1 MSNPERFIS
10 GLRRGLSD
18 AENDLMD
25 NLAAGRV
32 DRRSF
37 LAHGSRLGLALPLL
51 GAIAGAA
58 GLAAETR
65 PARAA
70 GATGGMLRVA
80 MTLPTGAID
89 PITIADQ
96 GGLFLLEQ
104 AGEFL
109 LKLSPDYTLE
119 PVLATSWSPNTDG
132 SVWTFKLRPGVMFNN
147 GEAFNADAV
156 VTSVERLVDPKNGS
170 NALSAFKGVLSPGA
184 SRKVDDLTVAF
195 HLDAPNGNFPYV
207 LSSDN
212 YNLVMLPASYTG
224 NYEQSFVG
232 TGPFK
237 IDKYIPKVGA
247 SFVRNDAYWGPKALL
262 DRVEFTFF
270 SDMAPQV
277 LALQGGDVDM
287 LAQMTVA
294 DGRAILANPKFKVIS
309 AKSSAHEQV
318 HMRCDSGPFTDKRV
332 RQALALSINR
342 KALVRGLFQGK
353 ATVGNDS
360 PFASVFP
367 SADPLVPQREQ
378 DLVKARALLE
388 QAGVGQGFS
397 VTLTTEE
404 FLEIPDYAV
413 LIQSFA
419 KKIGIKINLHIES
432 TAAYY
437 GKAVFG
443 NSDWLDSTLGI
454 TDYGNRGVPNVTL
467 NAPLVST
474 GTWNAAHFKNPTYDG
489 LVADYVKALDLSGQ
503 RAVSGKIERLLLDET
518 PVIFGYFYDYLFATS
533 DRVSGVPATGAR
545 LYLGGVSIAQS

>member
-1 MSNPERFIS
+1 MSDHDRFIS
-10 GLRRGLSD
+10 RLRRGMSD

-25 NLAAGRV
+25 NLLAGRV
-32 DRRSF
+32 DRRGF
-37 LAHGSRLGLALPLL
+37 LAHGSRLGLSLPLL
-51 GAIAGAA
+51 GGLAGAA
-58 GLAAETR
+58 GLGAEIR

-70 GATGGMLRVA
+70 GPSGGTLRVA
-80 MTLPTGAID
+80 ITLPSGAID

-96 GGLFLLEQ
+96 GGLFMLEQ

-109 LKLSPDYTLE
+109 IKLSPDYTLE

-132 SVWTFKLRPGVMFNN
+132 SVWTFKLRSGVKFNN
-147 GEAFNADAV
+147 GEPFNADAV
-156 VTSVERLVDPKNGS
+156 VTSVERLVNPKNSS

-184 SRKVDDLTVAF
+184 SHKIDDLTVAF

-212 YNLVMLPASYTG
+212 YNLVMLPANYTG

-237 IDKYIPKVGA
+237 LDKYIPKVGA
-247 SFVRNDAYWGPKALL
+247 SFVRNEEYWGTKALL

-270 SDMAPQV
+270 TDMAPQV

-294 DGRAILANPKFKVIS
+294 DGRAILANPKFKVIP

-318 HMRCDSGPFTDKRV
+318 HMRCDTGPFADKRV

-367 SADPLVPQREQ
+367 SADPSVPQREQ
-378 DLVKARALLE
+378 DLKKARELLE

-397 VTLTTEE
+397 VTLTTED

-437 GKAVFG
+437 GKAVYG
-443 NSDWLDSTLGI
+443 DSDWLDSTLGI

-474 GTWNAAHFKNPTYDG
+474 GTWNAAHFKNTTYDG
-489 LVADYVKALDLSGQ
+489 YVADYVKALDLSGQ

-545 LYLGGVSIAQS
+545 LYLGGVSITQG

>member
-1 MSNPERFIS
+1 MSNHDRFIS
-10 GLRRGLSD
+10 DLRRGMSD
-18 AENDLMD
+18 AENDLME
-25 NLAAGRV
+25 NLLTGRV
-32 DRRSF
+32 QRRSF
-37 LAHGSRLGLALPLL
+37 MAHGSRLGLSLPLL
-51 GAIAGAA
+51 G
-58 GLAAETR
+58 GLAAAMGMAETR

-70 GATGGMLRVA
+70 GPSGGTLRVA
-80 MTLPTGAID
+80 ITLPTGAID
-89 PITIADQ
+89 PITVADQ
-96 GGLFLLEQ
+96 GGLFMLEQ

-109 LKLSPDYTLE
+109 IKLRPDFTLE
-119 PVLATSWSPNTDG
+119 PVLATSWSPNADG
-132 SVWTFKLRPGVMFNN
+132 SVWTFKLRPNVKFTN
-147 GEAFNADAV
+147 GEPFDADAV
-156 VTSVERLVDPKNGS
+156 ITSVERLVNPKNSS

-184 SRKVDDLTVAF
+184 SHKIDDLTVAF

-224 NYEQSFVG
+224 DYEQSFVG
-232 TGPFK
+232 TGSFK
-237 IDKYIPKVGA
+237 LEKYIPKVGA
-247 SFVRNDAYWGPKALL
+247 SFVRNDDYWGPKALL

-277 LALQGGDVDM
+277 LALQGGAVDM

-318 HMRCDSGPFTDKRV
+318 HMRCDIGPFTDKRV
-332 RQALALSINR
+332 RQALAFSINR

-353 ATVGNDS
+353 AQVGNDS
-360 PFASVFP
+360 PFCSAFP
-367 SADPLVPQREQ
+367 STDPSVPQREQ
-378 DLVKARALLE
+378 DLKKARELLE

-443 NSDWLDSTLGI
+443 QSDWLDVPLGI

-467 NAPLVST
+467 NAPLVSG

-489 LVADYVKALDLSGQ
+489 LVADYIKALDLSGQ

-518 PVIFGYFYDYLFATS
+518 PIIFGYFYDYLFATS

>member
-1 MSNPERFIS
+1 MSHQDRFIS
-10 GLRRGLSD
+10 VLRRRLSD

-25 NLAAGRV
+25 NLLAGRV
-32 DRRSF
+32 DRRGF
-37 LAHGSRLGLALPLL
+37 LAHGSRLGLSLPLL
-51 GAIAGAA
+51 GGIAGMMGLTAA
-58 GLAAETR
+58 PR

-70 GATGGMLRVA
+70 GPSGGTLRVA
-80 MTLPTGAID
+80 ATLPTGAID

-96 GGLFLLEQ
+96 GGLFMLEQ
-104 AGEFL
+104 TGEFL
-109 LKLSPDYTLE
+109 IKLSPDYTLE

-132 SVWTFKLRPGVMFNN
+132 SVWTFKLRSGVKFTN
-147 GEAFNADAV
+147 GEPFDADAV
-156 VTSVERLVDPKNGS
+156 VTSVERLVNPKNSS

-247 SFVRNDAYWGPKALL
+247 SFVRNDDYWGPKALL

-270 SDMAPQV
+270 TDMAPQV

-318 HMRCDSGPFTDKRV
+318 HMRCDTGPFTDKRV
-332 RQALALSINR
+332 RQALALAINR

-367 SADPLVPQREQ
+367 SADPTVPQREQ
-378 DLVKARALLE
+378 DLKKARDLLE

-397 VTLTTEE
+397 VTLTTED

-432 TAAYY
+432 SAAYY
-437 GKAVFG
+437 GKAVYG
-443 NSDWLDSTLGI
+443 DSDWLDSTLGI

-489 LVADYVKALDLSGQ
+489 YVADYVKSLDLSGQ

-518 PVIFGYFYDYLFATS
+518 PIIFGYFYDYLFATS

-545 LYLGGVSIAQS
+545 LYLGGVSITQG

>member
-1 MSNPERFIS
+1 MSNHDRFIS
-10 GLRRGLSD
+10 DLRRGMSD

-25 NLAAGRV
+25 NLLTGRV
-32 DRRSF
+32 NRRSF
-37 LAHGSRLGLALPLL
+37 MAHGSRLGLSLPLL
-51 GAIAGAA
+51 G
-58 GLAAETR
+58 GLATAMAMAETR

-70 GATGGMLRVA
+70 GPSGGTLRVA
-80 MTLPTGAID
+80 VTLPTGAID

-96 GGLFLLEQ
+96 GGLLMLEQ
-104 AGEFL
+104 TGEFL
-109 LKLSPDYTLE
+109 IKLRPDFTLE

-132 SVWTFKLRPGVMFNN
+132 SVWTFKLRPGVKFTN
-147 GEAFNADAV
+147 GEPFDADAV
-156 VTSVERLVDPKNGS
+156 VTSVERLADPKNGS
-170 NALSAFKGVLSPGA
+170 NALSAFKGVLSPGG

-237 IDKYIPKVGA
+237 IDKYVPKVGA

-277 LALQGGDVDM
+277 LALQGGAVDM
-287 LAQMTVA
+287 VAQVTVA
-294 DGRAILANPKFKVIS
+294 DGRAILANPKFRVIT

-318 HMRCDSGPFTDKRV
+318 HMRCDTGPFTDKRV
-332 RQALALSINR
+332 RQALALCINR

-353 ATVGNDS
+353 AQVGNDS
-360 PFASVFP
+360 PFSSVFP
-367 SADPLVPQREQ
+367 STDPTVPQREQ
-378 DLVKARALLE
+378 DLKQARALLE

-404 FLEIPDYAV
+404 YLEIPDYAV

-443 NSDWLDSTLGI
+443 QSDWLDVPLGI

-489 LVADYVKALDLSGQ
+489 LVVDYVKALDLSGQ
-503 RAVSGKIERLLLDET
+503 RAVSGKIQRLLLDET
-518 PVIFGYFYDYLFATS
+518 PIIFGYFYDYLFATS
-533 DRVSGVPATGAR
+533 DRVSGVPPNGNR

>member
-1 MSNPERFIS
+1 MSEHDRFIS
-10 GLRRGLSD
+10 DLRRGMSD

-25 NLAAGRV
+25 NLLAGRV
-32 DRRSF
+32 DRRGF
-37 LAHGSRLGLALPLL
+37 LAHGSRLGLSLPLL
-51 GAIAGAA
+51 GGIAGVM

-70 GATGGMLRVA
+70 GPSGGTLRVA
-80 MTLPTGAID
+80 TTLPTGAID

-96 GGLFLLEQ
+96 GGLFMLEQ

-109 LKLSPDYTLE
+109 SKLRPDFTLE

-132 SVWTFKLRPGVMFNN
+132 SVWTFKLRSGVKFNN
-147 GEAFNADAV
+147 GEPFNADAV
-156 VTSVERLVDPKNGS
+156 VTSVERLVDPKNSS

-184 SRKVDDLTVAF
+184 SKKIDDLTVAF

-247 SFVRNDAYWGPKALL
+247 SFVSNEDYWGPKALL

-270 SDMAPQV
+270 TDMAPQV
-277 LALQGGDVDM
+277 LALQGGAVDM

-309 AKSSAHEQV
+309 CKSSAHEQV
-318 HMRCDSGPFTDKRV
+318 HMRCDTGPFTDKRV
-332 RQALALSINR
+332 RQALALCINR

-367 SADPLVPQREQ
+367 SADPSVPQRDQ
-378 DLVKARALLE
+378 DLKQARALLE

-432 TAAYY
+432 SAAYY
-437 GKAVFG
+437 GKAVYG
-443 NSDWLDSTLGI
+443 DSDWLDSTLGI

-467 NAPLVST
+467 NAPLTST
-474 GTWNAAHFKNPTYDG
+474 GTWNAAHFKNPTYDEY
-489 LVADYVKALDLSGQ
+489 VADYVKALDLSGQ

>member
-1 MSNPERFIS
+1 MSDHHRFIS
-10 GLRRGLSD
+10 DLRRGMSD

-25 NLAAGRV
+25 NLVTGGV
-32 DRRSF
+32 NRRSF
-37 LAHGSRLGLALPLL
+37 MAHGSRLGLSLPLL
-51 GAIAGAA
+51 G
-58 GLAAETR
+58 GLATAMGMAAPR

-70 GATGGMLRVA
+70 GPSGGTLRVA
-80 MTLPTGAID
+80 VTLPTGAID

-96 GGLFLLEQ
+96 GGLLMLEQ
-104 AGEFL
+104 TGEFL
-109 LKLSPDYTLE
+109 IKLRPDFTLE

-132 SVWTFKLRPGVMFNN
+132 SVWTLKLRPGVKFTN
-147 GEAFNADAV
+147 GEPFDADAV
-156 VTSVERLVDPKNGS
+156 VTSVERLADPKNGS
-170 NALSAFKGVLSPGA
+170 NALSAFKGVLSPGG

-237 IDKYIPKVGA
+237 IDKYVPKVGA

-277 LALQGGDVDM
+277 LALQGGAVDM
-287 LAQMTVA
+287 VAQVTVA
-294 DGRAILANPKFKVIS
+294 DGRAILANPKFRVIT

-318 HMRCDSGPFTDKRV
+318 HMRCDTGPFTDKRV
-332 RQALALSINR
+332 RQALALCINR

-353 ATVGNDS
+353 AQVGNDS
-360 PFASVFP
+360 PFSSVFP
-367 SADPLVPQREQ
+367 STDPTVPQREQ
-378 DLVKARALLE
+378 DLKQARALLE

-404 FLEIPDYAV
+404 YLEIPDYAV

-443 NSDWLDSTLGI
+443 QSDWLDVPLGI

-489 LVADYVKALDLSGQ
+489 LVVDYVKALDLSGQ
-503 RAVSGKIERLLLDET
+503 RAVSGKIQRLLLDET
-518 PVIFGYFYDYLFATS
+518 PIIFGYFYDYLFATS
-533 DRVSGVPATGAR
+533 DRVSGVPPNGNR

>member
-1 MSNPERFIS
+1 MSEHDRFIS
-10 GLRRGLSD
+10 DLRRGMSD

-25 NLAAGRV
+25 NLLAGRV
-32 DRRSF
+32 DRRGF
-37 LAHGSRLGLALPLL
+37 LAHGSRLGLSLPLL
-51 GAIAGAA
+51 GGIAGVM

-70 GATGGMLRVA
+70 GPSGGTLRVA
-80 MTLPTGAID
+80 TTLPTGAID

-96 GGLFLLEQ
+96 GGLFMLEQ

-109 LKLSPDYTLE
+109 SKLRPDFTLE

-132 SVWTFKLRPGVMFNN
+132 SVWTFKLRSGVKFNN
-147 GEAFNADAV
+147 GEPFNADAV
-156 VTSVERLVDPKNGS
+156 VTSVERLVDPKNSS

-184 SRKVDDLTVAF
+184 SKKIDDLTVAF

-247 SFVRNDAYWGPKALL
+247 SFVRNEDYWGPKALL

-270 SDMAPQV
+270 TDMAPQV
-277 LALQGGDVDM
+277 LALQGGAVDM

-309 AKSSAHEQV
+309 CKSSAHEQV
-318 HMRCDSGPFTDKRV
+318 HMRCDTGPFTDKRV
-332 RQALALSINR
+332 RQALALCINR

-367 SADPLVPQREQ
+367 SADPSVPQRDQ
-378 DLVKARALLE
+378 DLKQARALLE

-432 TAAYY
+432 SAAYY
-437 GKAVFG
+437 GKAVYG
-443 NSDWLDSTLGI
+443 DSDWLDSTLGI

-467 NAPLVST
+467 NAPLTST

-489 LVADYVKALDLSGQ
+489 YVADYVKALDLSGQ

>member
-1 MSNPERFIS
+1 MSDHHRFIS
-10 GLRRGLSD
+10 DLRRGMSD

-25 NLAAGRV
+25 NLVTGGV
-32 DRRSF
+32 NRRSF
-37 LAHGSRLGLALPLL
+37 MAHGSRLGLSLPLL
-51 GAIAGAA
+51 G
-58 GLAAETR
+58 GLATAMGMAAPR

-70 GATGGMLRVA
+70 GPSGGTLRVA
-80 MTLPTGAID
+80 VTLPTGAID

-96 GGLFLLEQ
+96 GGLLMLEQ
-104 AGEFL
+104 TGEFL
-109 LKLSPDYTLE
+109 IKLRPDFTLE

-132 SVWTFKLRPGVMFNN
+132 SVWTLKLRPGVKFTN
-147 GEAFNADAV
+147 GEPFNADAV
-156 VTSVERLVDPKNGS
+156 VTSVERLADPKNGS
-170 NALSAFKGVLSPGA
+170 NALSAFKGVLSPGG

-237 IDKYIPKVGA
+237 IDKYVPKVGA

-277 LALQGGDVDM
+277 LALQGGAVDM
-287 LAQMTVA
+287 VAQVTVA
-294 DGRAILANPKFKVIS
+294 DGRAILANPKFRVIT

-318 HMRCDSGPFTDKRV
+318 HMRCDTGPFTDKRV
-332 RQALALSINR
+332 RQALALCINR

-353 ATVGNDS
+353 AQVGNDS
-360 PFASVFP
+360 PFSSVFP
-367 SADPLVPQREQ
+367 STDPTVPQREQ
-378 DLVKARALLE
+378 DLKQARALLE

-404 FLEIPDYAV
+404 YLEIPDYAV

-443 NSDWLDSTLGI
+443 QSDWLDVPLGI

-489 LVADYVKALDLSGQ
+489 LVVDYVKALDLSGQ
-503 RAVSGKIERLLLDET
+503 RAVSGKIQRLLLDET
-518 PVIFGYFYDYLFATS
+518 PIIFGYFYDYLFATS
-533 DRVSGVPATGAR
+533 DRVSGVPPNGNR

>member
-1 MSNPERFIS
+1 MSDHDRLIS
-10 GLRRGLSD
+10 GIRRGMSD

-25 NLAAGRV
+25 NLLGGRV
-32 DRRSF
+32 DRRGF
-37 LAHGSRLGLALPLL
+37 LAHGSRLGLSLPLL
-51 GAIAGAA
+51 GGIAGVM
-58 GLAAETR
+58 GLASKIR

-70 GATGGMLRVA
+70 GPSGGTLRVA
-80 MTLPTGAID
+80 TTLPTGAID

-96 GGLFLLEQ
+96 GGLFMLEQ

-109 LKLSPDYTLE
+109 IKLSPDYTLE

-132 SVWTFKLRPGVMFNN
+132 SVWTFKLRPGVKFTN
-147 GEAFNADAV
+147 GEPFNADAV
-156 VTSVERLVDPKNGS
+156 VTSVERLVNPKNSS

-184 SRKVDDLTVAF
+184 SHKVDDLTVAF

-232 TGPFK
+232 TGPSRLE
-237 IDKYIPKVGA
+237 KYIPKVGA
-247 SFVRNDAYWGPKALL
+247 SFVRNEDYWGTKALL

-270 SDMAPQV
+270 TDMAPQV

-294 DGRAILANPKFKVIS
+294 DGRAILANPKFKVIP

-318 HMRCDSGPFTDKRV
+318 HMRCDTGPFADKRV

-353 ATVGNDS
+353 AQVGNDS
-360 PFASVFP
+360 PFSSVFP
-367 SADPLVPQREQ
+367 SADPTVPQREQ
-378 DLVKARALLE
+378 DLKKARALLE
-388 QAGVGQGFS
+388 QAGVAQGFS
-397 VTLTTEE
+397 VTLTTED

-432 TAAYY
+432 SAAYY
-437 GKAVFG
+437 GKAVYG
-443 NSDWLDSTLGI
+443 DSDWLDSTLGI

-474 GTWNAAHFKNPTYDG
+474 GTWNAAHFKNTTYDG
-489 LVADYVKALDLSGQ
+489 YVADYVKALDLSGQ

-545 LYLGGVSIAQS
+545 LYLAGVSIAQS

>member
-1 MSNPERFIS
+1 MSNHDRFIS
-10 GLRRGLSD
+10 DLRRGMSD
-18 AENDLMD
+18 AENDLME
-25 NLAAGRV
+25 NLLTGRV
-32 DRRSF
+32 QRRSF
-37 LAHGSRLGLALPLL
+37 MAHGSRLGLSLPLL
-51 GAIAGAA
+51 G
-58 GLAAETR
+58 GLAAAMGMAETR

-70 GATGGMLRVA
+70 GPSGGTLRVA
-80 MTLPTGAID
+80 ITLPTGAID
-89 PITIADQ
+89 PITVADQ
-96 GGLFLLEQ
+96 GGLFMLEQ

-109 LKLSPDYTLE
+109 IKLRPDFTLE
-119 PVLATSWSPNTDG
+119 PVLATSWSPNADG
-132 SVWTFKLRPGVMFNN
+132 SVWTFKLRPNVKFTNS
-147 GEAFNADAV
+147 EPFDADAV
-156 VTSVERLVDPKNGS
+156 ITSVERLVNPKNSS

-184 SRKVDDLTVAF
+184 SHKIDDLTVAF

-224 NYEQSFVG
+224 DYEQSFVG

-237 IDKYIPKVGA
+237 LEKYIPKVGA
-247 SFVRNDAYWGPKALL
+247 SFVRNDDYWGPKALL

-277 LALQGGDVDM
+277 LALQGGAVDM

-318 HMRCDSGPFTDKRV
+318 HMRCDIGPFTDKRV
-332 RQALALSINR
+332 RQALAFSINR

-353 ATVGNDS
+353 AQVGNDS
-360 PFASVFP
+360 PFCSAFP
-367 SADPLVPQREQ
+367 STDPSVPQREQ
-378 DLVKARALLE
+378 DLKKARELLE

-443 NSDWLDSTLGI
+443 QSDWLDVPLGI

-467 NAPLVST
+467 NAPLVSG

-489 LVADYVKALDLSGQ
+489 LVADYIKALDLSGQ

-518 PVIFGYFYDYLFATS
+518 PIIFGYFYDYLFATS

>member
-1 MSNPERFIS
+1 MSDQDRLIS
-10 GLRRGLSD
+10 DLRRGLSD
-18 AENDLMD
+18 AETDLLD
-25 NLAAGRV
+25 NLLTGRV
-32 DRRSF
+32 DRRGF
-37 LAHGSRLGLALPLL
+37 LAHGSRLGLSLPLL
-51 GAIAGAA
+51 GGLAGVM

-65 PARAA
+65 PAQAA
-70 GATGGMLRVA
+70 GPSGGTLRVG

-96 GGLFLLEQ
+96 GGLFILEQ

-109 LKLSPDYTLE
+109 IKLSPDYILV

-132 SVWTFKLRPGVMFNN
+132 SVWTFKLRSGVKFNN
-147 GEAFNADAV
+147 GEPFNADAV

-184 SRKVDDLTVAF
+184 SHKVDDLTVEF

-270 SDMAPQV
+270 TDMAPQV
-277 LALQGGDVDM
+277 LALQGGQVDM

-294 DGRAILANPKFKVIS
+294 DGRAILANPKFKIIS

-318 HMRCDSGPFTDKRV
+318 HMRCDTGPFTDKRV

-367 SADPLVPQREQ
+367 SADPSVPQREQ
-378 DLVKARALLE
+378 DLKKARDLLE

-397 VTLTTEE
+397 VTLTTED

-413 LIQSFA
+413 LIQNFA

-432 TAAYY
+432 SAAYY
-437 GKAVFG
+437 GKAVYG
-443 NSDWLDSTLGI
+443 DSDWLDSTLGI

-474 GTWNAAHFKNPTYDG
+474 GTWNAAHFKNTTYDG
-489 LVADYVKALDLSGQ
+489 YVADYVKALDLSGQ
-503 RAVSGKIERLLLDET
+503 RAVSGKIQRLLLDET
-518 PVIFGYFYDYLFATS
+518 PVLFGYFYDYLFATS

-545 LYLGGVSIAQS
+545 LYLGGVSITQS